1 MELSQ
6 ESNVTALWKVF
17 VSSRPISW
25 VNTAFP
31 FGLSYFLVT
40 GSVDLVLVVGSFFFL
55 IPYNLLM
62 YGINDV
68 FDYESDLR
76 NPRKGG
82 LEGALLEP
90 RFHKFTLWIS
100 IGFYTPFLL
109 AMYLLGNLLSGI
121 LLTLLTFTVIAYSLK
136 GLRFKEIPF
145 LDSVTSASHFVGP
158 LLVGLAMAEVE
169 IWTFEIT
176 PWVLAFTLWGMA
188 SHAFGAV
195 QDIQADRT
203 AKISSIATA
212 LGAKNTVRFA
222 FACYLAAALLVLISP
237 WPAPLTAI
245 AALPY
250 LVIIAPYLSL
260 EDQNCERAN
269 RGWRHFIKLNYLA
282 GAIITL
288 IVI

>member
-1 MELSQ
+1 M
-6 ESNVTALWKVF
+6 TGLWKVF

-40 GSVDLVLVVGSFFFL
+40 GSVDLVLVLGSLFFL

-100 IGFYTPFLL
+100 IGFYLPFLL
-109 AMYLLGNLLSGI
+109 AMYLVGNLLSGI
-121 LLTLLTFTVIAYSLK
+121 LLTILTFTVVAYSLK

-145 LDSVTSASHFVGP
+145 LDSITSASHFVGP
-158 LLVGLAMAEVE
+158 LLVGLAIAGAE
-169 IWTFEIT
+169 IWTLEIT

-212 LGAKNTVRFA
+212 LGARNTVRFA
-222 FACYLAAALLVLISP
+222 FACYLAAALLVLVSP
-237 WPAPLTAI
+237 WPAPLTAV

-250 LVIIAPYLSL
+250 LVIIAPYLNL
-260 EDQNCERAN
+260 EDENCERAN

>member
-1 MELSQ
+1 M
-6 ESNVTALWKVF
+6 TALWKVF

>member
-1 MELSQ
+1 M
-6 ESNVTALWKVF
+6 TALWKVF

-250 LVIIAPYLSL
+250 LVIIAPYLRL